1 MGNILGR
8 RPGMWGQAWH
18 TGKITRSRKMKIFVL
33 FITLGFLASVKPV
46 EGFFH
51 RKKDP
56 APAGESYIK
65 KLRIEK
71 PEKPIPAPDFTLE
84 DLSGKRVSLKDFRG
98 KAVFLNFW
106 ATWCPP
112 CVVEMPSMEKL
123 HKEFRDDG
131 LVILAI
137 NFRETPE
144 QAKAFVKKHKL
155 TFTVL
160 LDLEG
165 SVFELYQAWAL
176 PVTTI
181 VNKRREIGGRAMG
194 SRDWDSKESQ
204 GFFRHVLAEKS

>member
-1 MGNILGR
+1 
-8 RPGMWGQAWH
+8 MWDQAWH
-18 TGKITRSRKMKIFVL
+18 TEKITRSRNMKNFVL

-71 PEKPIPAPDFTLE
+71 PEKPIPALDFTLE

-112 CVVEMPSMEKL
+112 CVVDMPSMEKL
-123 HKEFRDDG
+123 HKEFSDDG

-144 QAKAFVKKHKL
+144 QAKVFAKKHKL

-165 SVFELYQAWAL
+165 GVFELYQAWG
-176 PVTTI
+176 T
-181 VNKRREIGGRAMG
+181 
-194 SRDWDSKESQ
+194 SSDHYWQ
-204 GFFRHVLAEKS
+204 